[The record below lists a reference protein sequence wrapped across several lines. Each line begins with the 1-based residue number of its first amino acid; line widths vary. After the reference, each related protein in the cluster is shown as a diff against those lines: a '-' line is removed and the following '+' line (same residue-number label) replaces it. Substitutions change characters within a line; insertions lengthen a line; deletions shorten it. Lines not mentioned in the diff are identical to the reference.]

1 MIATVHAHAMGMLL
15 SFVVLLVSLF
25 VAAKMLDGME
35 IKGGLGSYALVGVI
49 FGVLNAV
56 LGPALFHAIGIGT
69 LGIGYLL
76 GFISRLV
83 ATALVLKL
91 VAALTDRLK
100 VNDFKTSFLAAL
112 LMSLTTGVCEIV
124 IDMMR
129 E

>member
-1 MIATVHAHAMGMLL
+1 MSLVI

-49 FGVLNAV
+49 FGLLNAF

-76 GFISRLV
+76 GFITRLV

-91 VAALTDRLK
+91 VDALTDRLK
-100 VNDFKTSFLAAL
+100 VKDFKTAFLAAL
-112 LMSLTTGVCEIV
+112 LMSLTTGACEIV
-124 IDMMR
+124 IDMIR
-129 E
+129 A

>member
-1 MIATVHAHAMGMLL
+1 MGMLV

-35 IKGGLGSYALVGVI
+35 IKGGVGSYALVGVV

-76 GFISRLV
+76 GFITRLV

-91 VAALTDRLK
+91 VDALTDRLK
-100 VNDFKTSFLAAL
+100 VKDFKTAFLAAL
-112 LMSLTTGVCEIV
+112 LMSLTTGVCEIA
-124 IDMMR
+124 IDMIR
-129 E
+129 D